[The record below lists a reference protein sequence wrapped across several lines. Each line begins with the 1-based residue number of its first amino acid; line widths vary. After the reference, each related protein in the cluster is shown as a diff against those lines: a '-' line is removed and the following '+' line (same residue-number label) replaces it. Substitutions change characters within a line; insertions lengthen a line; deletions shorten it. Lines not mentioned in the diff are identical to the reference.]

1 LRLSSACTHTLPPL
15 PPLPPAGPPAPSTS
29 RDLQT
34 YAARQNLAQQHC
46 GVRDCRACGS
56 GCVHAKAHINVAA
69 GMANW
74 CHLPC
79 HQPAE
84 SNVGICNASQPRSCG
99 QCLACERSL
108 PLDETTSESCVCNAS
123 HHNIVKLTLGYILLS
138 PECHTSFASVSSFH
152 KDLCCVK
159 IAHLCWQL
167 VLKGSRLLQKTAVLS
182 DLVKRIKPVKGWCC
196 QGVSIGATGTKWAP
210 TMKHTRPVRCD
221 RQVSY
226 QLCSLYG
233 LIKPFNFPFASGVV
247 CSLVSL

>member
-1 LRLSSACTHTLPPL
+1 MSLLAWQTDVICLVISQLKAMWASATPL
-15 PPLPPAGPPAPSTS
+15 NPA
-29 RDLQT
+29 
-34 YAARQNLAQQHC
+34 H
-46 GVRDCRACGS
+46 
-56 GCVHAKAHINVAA
+56 
-69 GMANW
+69 
-74 CHLPC
+74 
-79 HQPAE
+79 
-84 SNVGICNASQPRSCG
+84 RSCG

-167 VLKGSRLLQKTAVLS
+167 VLKGSRLLQETAVLS
-182 DLVKRIKPVKGWCC
+182 DLVKRIKPMKGWCC

-247 CSLVSL
+247 YSLVSL